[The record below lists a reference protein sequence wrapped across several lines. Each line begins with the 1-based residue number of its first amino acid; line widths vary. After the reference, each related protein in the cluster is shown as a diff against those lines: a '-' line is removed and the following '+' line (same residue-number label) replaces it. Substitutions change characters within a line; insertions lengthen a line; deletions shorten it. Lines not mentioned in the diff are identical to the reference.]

1 MARGAGWS
9 TDVTLVLISLWGE
22 VNVQERLDG
31 VTRNRTV
38 YEESA
43 EGMHKAGYNYDWKQ
57 CRTKMKNLAQKYHQV
72 YII

>member
-9 TDVTLVLISLWGE
+9 TDATHILISLWGE
-22 VNVQERLDG
+22 ANVQERLDG
-31 VTRNRTV
+31 VTRNRTI
-38 YEESA
+38 YEEIE

-57 CRTKMKNLAQKYHQV
+57 CRTKAKNLAQKSLQA